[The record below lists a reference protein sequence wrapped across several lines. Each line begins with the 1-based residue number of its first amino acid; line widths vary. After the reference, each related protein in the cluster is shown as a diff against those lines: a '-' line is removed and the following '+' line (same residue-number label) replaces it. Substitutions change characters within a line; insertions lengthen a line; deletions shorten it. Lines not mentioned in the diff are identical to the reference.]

1 MIFVCAV
8 IFLHLCSVFR
18 KQPCPFCL
26 VFLVVHWNE
35 KFLVLHS
42 VQWIVYLIPMLSG
55 FLAGITGVTIHKLTQ
70 CCVCNTH
77 SVHTCTIHTVY
88 THAQNMHTKHSIQ
101 MCTKQYIQYTGMHNT
116 YSMYTHMH
124 NTVYT
129 NICTTY
135 TVYAQLTQF
144 THLHDTHSV
153 HTHAQHTQCTHR
165 YSTQC
170 THMHNAHSMHKAII
184 HFRSCSR
191 MTRLLNM
198 SPNGCH
204 AVISCSHMTT

>member
-1 MIFVCAV
+1 MSAKLKDDFCVCSHFPA
-8 IFLHLCSVFR
+8 FTQCLFR

-35 KFLVLHS
+35 QFLVLHP

-55 FLAGITGVTIHKLTQ
+55 FLVGITGVTIHKLTQ

-77 SVHTCTIHTVY
+77 SIHTCTTHTICTYKTQYTHMHNMHRICTQNTVY
-88 THAQNMHTKHSIQ
+88 TCAQHT
-101 MCTKQYIQYTGMHNT
+101 QYIQYTGMHNT
-116 YSMYTHMH
+116 HSIYTHMH
-124 NTVYT
+124 NTVYP

-153 HTHAQHTQCTHR
+153 HTW
-165 YSTQC
+165 Y
-170 THMHNAHSMHKAII
+170 THMHNTHSVHTGTAHSVHTCTKPTVCTMH
-184 HFRSCSR
+184 
-191 MTRLLNM
+191 TVT
-198 SPNGCH
+198 P
-204 AVISCSHMTT
+204 

>member
-35 KFLVLHS
+35 KFLVLHP

-77 SVHTCTIHTVY
+77 SVHTCTIHSIHTCTEYAHKTQYTNVHKTVHTVY
-88 THAQNMHTKHSIQ
+88 R
-101 MCTKQYIQYTGMHNT
+101 
-116 YSMYTHMH
+116 
-124 NTVYT
+124 
-129 NICTTY
+129 
-135 TVYAQLTQF
+135 
-144 THLHDTHSV
+144 
-153 HTHAQHTQCTHR
+153 HAQHTQYIYTHAQHSLHK
-165 YSTQC
+165 Y
-170 THMHNAHSMHKAII
+170 MHNIHSI
-184 HFRSCSR
+184 C
-191 MTRLLNM
+191 
-198 SPNGCH
+198 
-204 AVISCSHMTT
+204 TTHTVYTPARHT